1 MGKSLGESEVKADPF
16 ARGHGGLGGTLAVQ
30 SDQLG
35 SVAGR
40 TWTEKVSVEA
50 EALRCPTDTF
60 CSASQVFTINMKREH
75 CFFHSKVG

>member
-35 SVAGR
+35 SVAGK
-40 TWTEKVSVEA
+40 TWTEKLSAEA
-50 EALRCPTDTF
+50 KALRCPPGTL
-60 CSASQVFTINMKREH
+60 CSVSQVFTINMKREH
-75 CFFHSKVG
+75 CFFYSKVG